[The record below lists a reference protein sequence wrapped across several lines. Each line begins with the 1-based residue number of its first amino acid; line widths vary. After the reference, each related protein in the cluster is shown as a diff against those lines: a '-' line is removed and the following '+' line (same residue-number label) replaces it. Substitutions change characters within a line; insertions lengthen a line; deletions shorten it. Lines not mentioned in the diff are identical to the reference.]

1 MTDIHEKDI
10 ADQID
15 REVTSPDGLMLMA
28 LVLCLS
34 VTVGL
39 AAAGVAT
46 LLGAF

>member
-10 ADQID
+10 ANEID
-15 REVTSPDGLMLMA
+15 REAMSKDGLLA

-34 VTVGL
+34 ATIGL